1 VIRENGPAENLSY
14 ETDYATPALEDGKV
28 LVKNAFTGIN
38 FIDTYFR
45 KGPALGPAYTQALP
59 FIGGQEGAGTI
70 AATTPKAEAAGFKVG
85 DTVAYSVL
93 GTYCEYTAV
102 PTAKLLPV
110 PDGVG
115 LDVAC
120 AIMTQG
126 LTAHYLTTSAHAQLV
141 QPGEW
146 MLIHGVAGGT
156 CQWAAQMA
164 KLKGYKVIGTCP
176 EGKKDVGLA
185 TGCDELIVLKE
196 IEGTSYEDY
205 TSVDIVSKVMEITG
219 GAGCKAVIDGIG
231 KSTVDI
237 SIDCLSRRGIFV
249 SFGNASGAVP
259 PFPVLRLI
267 KKSAFVTRPKLLD
280 YVADRDELLMRSQ
293 EVFGWIKSGD
303 LTVGIDKVF
312 PLSDAIAG
320 HEYLEAGKSKG
331 KLIYEV

>member
-1 VIRENGPAENLSY
+1 
-14 ETDYATPALEDGKV
+14 
-28 LVKNAFTGIN
+28 
-38 FIDTYFR
+38 
-45 KGPALGPAYTQALP
+45 
-59 FIGGQEGAGTI
+59 
-70 AATTPKAEAAGFKVG
+70 
-85 DTVAYSVL
+85 
-93 GTYCEYTAV
+93 
-102 PTAKLLPV
+102 
-110 PDGVG
+110 
-115 LDVAC
+115 
-120 AIMTQG
+120 M
-126 LTAHYLTTSAHAQLV
+126 
-141 QPGEW
+141 
-146 MLIHGVAGGT
+146 
-156 CQWAAQMA
+156 
-164 KLKGYKVIGTCP
+164 
-176 EGKKDVGLA
+176 
-185 TGCDELIVLKE
+185 LKE

-320 HEYLEAGKSKG
+320 HQYLEAGKSKG